1 MARSSHKILQK
12 STDTLSYIERDGNHI
27 PIIFLH
33 GSGFSKEVFA
43 KQFASEILA
52 DHRLIAVDLPGH
64 GNSENAQNPKETY
77 SYSGLAD
84 SIVEFIHELKIEN
97 CIVMGWSLG
106 GQVALELVDNTPQVS
121 GIMTCGAA
129 PAANGALG
137 LIQSMHISRML
148 LLAGKA
154 TFTNEDAIYFQKT
167 GLGEFMEYDFTET
180 LKRTDKAM
188 RPNISRS
195 VLYGTGAS
203 QAKRLK
209 NATKPVC
216 LLHGLNENFIRTS
229 YMKTLANPMLHK
241 GEPVFLDNSGHAPFA
256 DAPSEFDTV
265 LKDFA
270 DAVEHGMMDTY
281 STEKITAEMG
291 AKRF

>member
-1 MARSSHKILQK
+1 
-12 STDTLSYIERDGNHI
+12 
-27 PIIFLH
+27 LH

-43 KQFASEILA
+43 KQFASKTLSH
-52 DHRLIAVDLPGH
+52 HRLIAVDLPGH
-64 GNSENAQNPKETY
+64 GNSKDAQNPKETY
-77 SYSGLAD
+77 SYSGLAN
-84 SIVEFIHELKIEN
+84 SIVEFILELKIDN

-106 GQVALELVDNTPQVS
+106 GQIALELVDNTPQVS
-121 GIMTCGAA
+121 GIMTCGSA

-154 TFTNEDAIYFQKT
+154 TFTDQDAKYFEKT
-167 GLGEFMEYDFTET
+167 CFGDFTNYEFTET

-188 RPNISRS
+188 RPNISKS
-195 VLYGTGAS
+195 VLYGAGIS

-216 LLHGLNENFIRTS
+216 LLHGLNENFIRTH
-229 YMKTLANPMLHK
+229 YMKTLADPMLYT
-241 GEPVFLDNSGHAPFA
+241 GETIFLDHSGHAPFV
-256 DAPSEFDTV
+256 DATAQFDKV

-270 DAVEHGMMDTY
+270 DVVEHGMMDTY
-281 STEKITAEMG
+281 STEKTSAAMG
-291 AKRF
+291 LNRY